1 MRAGDVANLVLPP
14 DGSALT
20 DPDPISPF
28 DRLDTVLISA
38 AEVARAAA
46 IEAGR
51 AIREGL
57 AGSLTVRTKDASG
70 DLVTDLDLRAEHII
84 VSHIRRAFPHHRILA
99 EESGLHG
106 VDDSWCWV
114 VDPLDGTNNIAI
126 GLPVCTIGI
135 ALCHNG
141 VPVLGMVHEPLA
153 DRTWSAVRGS
163 GATGPD
169 GPLWRPPHR
178 RAESAPTLAWLQGY
192 PVARS
197 DSTARALRLALES
210 GSRRLIQLWS
220 PLLCWVML
228 SRGDIDG
235 FVGYRAGLVDLPAGT
250 LLARESGIHI
260 TDFDGAPL
268 DDHLDLPGG
277 EVNFVAASTE
287 MLPEL
292 ALLVKAA
299 AEVTVTGL
307 PG

>member
-1 MRAGDVANLVLPP
+1 MRAGDVANLVLPL
-14 DGSALT
+14 DGQASA
-20 DPDPISPF
+20 DPDPMSPF
-28 DRLDTVLISA
+28 DGLDTVLTTA
-38 AEVARAAA
+38 AEVAREAAT
-46 IEAGR
+46 EAGR
-51 AIREGL
+51 TIREGL

-70 DLVTDLDLRAEHII
+70 DLVTDLDLRAEQII
-84 VSHIRRAFPHHRILA
+84 VGRIRRAFPHHRILA
-99 EESGLHG
+99 EESGLQG

-126 GLPVCTIGI
+126 GLPVCTTGI

-141 VPVLGMVHEPLA
+141 IPVMGIVHEPLA
-153 DRTWSAVRGS
+153 DRTWSAMRGS
-163 GATGPD
+163 GATGPG

-178 RAESAPTLAWLQGY
+178 PSEPAPTLAWLQGY
-192 PVARS
+192 PVPRTDTMS
-197 DSTARALRLALES
+197 RALRLTLES

-235 FVGYRAGLVDLPAGT
+235 FVGYRAGIVDLPAGT
-250 LLARESGIHI
+250 LLARESGIHM

-268 DDHLDLPGG
+268 DDHLDLPDG
-277 EVNFVAASTE
+277 EVNFIAASPE

-299 AEVTVTGL
+299 TEVSVTGL